1 MLSFKLIKPNYMLYF
16 PMKKTLFMSA
26 IITLLLISN
35 FPCQNSYA
43 DCSIGITIESQNGNI
58 VIIGF
63 SAISKDENKSPAK
76 KARLKKGDILKEI
89 NGTIVSNPLD
99 VHKALKNI
107 FPGAT
112 ITVKIER
119 SGKEK
124 TCRIKTVKNH
134 RPDVYVI
141 IDILEKGKNVSLA
154 IIVGN
159 VSNAMDTSSF
169 DINEWK
175 SGIST
180 LMVNKLE
187 SGFMVYQN
195 RYNNLSLV
203 DRNKIRA
210 ILDELNFQ
218 STGYISENT
227 RTKIGKLTGATH
239 IVVADFNRFS
249 NPPGFID
256 VVSRKL
262 IDIKTGIILASIS
275 SQHFYNSNG
284 NCTKIE

>member
-1 MLSFKLIKPNYMLYF
+1 M
-16 PMKKTLFMSA
+16 
-26 IITLLLISN
+26 
-35 FPCQNSYA
+35 
-43 DCSIGITIESQNGNI
+43 
-58 VIIGF
+58 
-63 SAISKDENKSPAK
+63 
-76 KARLKKGDILKEI
+76 
-89 NGTIVSNPLD
+89 
-99 VHKALKNI
+99 HKALKNI

-112 ITVKIER
+112 ITVKIGR

-124 TCRIKTVKNH
+124 TRRIKTVKNH
-134 RPDVYVI
+134 RPDIYVI
-141 IDILEKGKNVSLA
+141 MDILEKGENVSLA
-154 IIVGN
+154 IMVGN
-159 VSNAMDTSSF
+159 VSDAMDASSF
-169 DINEWK
+169 NVNEWK

-187 SGFMVYQN
+187 SGFMFYQN

-218 STGYISENT
+218 STGYISKNT
-227 RTKIGKLTGATH
+227 RSKIGELTGATH
-239 IVVADFNRFS
+239 IVVADFNRFG

-262 IDIKTGIILASIS
+262 IDVKTGIILASIS

>member
-1 MLSFKLIKPNYMLYF
+1 MGKNTFISV
-16 PMKKTLFMSA
+16 
-26 IITLLLISN
+26 IIAFFLLISS
-35 FPCQNSYA
+35 FISQNSFA
-43 DCSIGITIESQNGNI
+43 DCSIGVTIKKQNDN
-58 VIIGF
+58 VIIAGF
-63 SAISKDENKSPAK
+63 SDISNDENNSPAK
-76 KARLKKGDILKEI
+76 KARLKEGDILKEI
-89 NGTIVSNPLD
+89 NSTIVTNPLD

-141 IDILEKGKNVSLA
+141 MDILEKGEKVSLA
-154 IIVGN
+154 IMVGN
-159 VSNAMDTSSF
+159 VSNAMQSSSF
-169 DINEWK
+169 DVNEWK

-187 SGFMVYQN
+187 SGFMAYQN
-195 RYNNLSLV
+195 RYSNLSIV

-218 STGYISENT
+218 STGYISDNT
-227 RTKIGKLTGATH
+227 RVKIGELTGATH
-239 IVVADFNRFS
+239 IVVADFNRFN

-262 IDIKTGIILASIS
+262 IDIKTGVILASIS
-275 SQHFYNSNG
+275 SQHLFDSNG
-284 NCTKIE
+284 HCTKIE

>member
-1 MLSFKLIKPNYMLYF
+1 MR
-16 PMKKTLFMSA
+16 KTIFISA
-26 IITLLLISN
+26 IIAFLLISD
-35 FPCQNSYA
+35 FACRNSYA
-43 DCSIGITIESQNGNI
+43 DCSIGITIASQNGDI

-63 SAISKDENKSPAK
+63 SDISKDKNKSPAK

-89 NGTIVSNPLD
+89 NGTIVTNPLD

-112 ITVKIER
+112 ITVKIGR

-124 TCRIKTVKNH
+124 TRRIKTVKNH
-134 RPDVYVI
+134 RPDIYVI
-141 IDILEKGKNVSLA
+141 MDILEKGENVSLA
-154 IIVGN
+154 IMVGN

-169 DINEWK
+169 NVNEWK

-187 SGFMVYQN
+187 SGFMFYQN
-195 RYNNLSLV
+195 RYNKLSLV

-218 STGYISENT
+218 STGYISKNT
-227 RTKIGKLTGATH
+227 RTKIGELTGATH
-239 IVVADFNRFS
+239 IVVADFNRFG

-262 IDIKTGIILASIS
+262 IDVKTGIILASIS